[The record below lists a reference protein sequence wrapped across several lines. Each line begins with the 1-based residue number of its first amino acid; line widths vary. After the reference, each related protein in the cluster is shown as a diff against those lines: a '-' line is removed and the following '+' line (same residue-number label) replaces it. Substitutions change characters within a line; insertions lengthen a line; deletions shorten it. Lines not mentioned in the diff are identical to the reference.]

1 MHMPSAFPIL
11 FGIIHVPFDS
21 FISQNEGNAELLCDN
36 SLHDIQVFERG
47 KDQIIYSCIYRY
59 AAITLAEDM
68 IPSPDQNGNYI
79 DIDIGDDWW
88 TNDVLIDYWELKI
101 KDRALKKTSLSEED
115 DENSPVG
122 RIAELGF
129 ENIDGS
135 WEIRVSADDGTQFD
149 FARLEI
155 EDASNN
161 TSKRKTGN
169 SNMGKLHIQY

>member
-1 MHMPSAFPIL
+1 MLTPICETA
-11 FGIIHVPFDS
+11 GE
-21 FISQNEGNAELLCDN
+21 FILINIQYSQREYAMTNIAKTKTSKQLKTLLCDN

-101 KDRALKKTSLSEED
+101 KDRALKKKVKASLSEED
-115 DENSPVG
+115 DENSPFG
-122 RIAELGF
+122 RITTAKGNLL
-129 ENIDGS
+129 N
-135 WEIRVSADDGTQFD
+135 AAALCQT
-149 FARLEI
+149 L
-155 EDASNN
+155 AS
-161 TSKRKTGN
+161 
-169 SNMGKLHIQY
+169 

>member
-1 MHMPSAFPIL
+1 MVKIAKINTSKRL
-11 FGIIHVPFDS
+11 KT
-21 FISQNEGNAELLCDN
+21 LLCDN
-36 SLHDIQVFERG
+36 SLHDRQVFERG

-101 KDRALKKTSLSEED
+101 KDRTLKKKVKASLSEED
-115 DENSPVG
+115 EENGPFG
-122 RIAELGF
+122 RIAEFGF
-129 ENIDGS
+129 ENVDGS
-135 WEIRVSADDGTQFD
+135 WEIRVSTDDGTIIY
-149 FARLEI
+149 FATLEI

-161 TSKRKTGN
+161 TSKRKTA
-169 SNMGKLHIQY
+169 

>member
-1 MHMPSAFPIL
+1 MAK
-11 FGIIHVPFDS
+11 
-21 FISQNEGNAELLCDN
+21 ISKMKTSNKLKTLLCDN

-47 KDQIIYSCIYRY
+47 KDQIINSCIYRY

-101 KDRALKKTSLSEED
+101 KDRALKKKLKAALSEDD
-115 DENSPVG
+115 DENSPFG

-129 ENIDGS
+129 ENVDGS
-135 WEIRVSADDGTQFD
+135 WEIRVAADDGTKFD
-149 FARLEI
+149 FATLEI
-155 EDASNN
+155 EDASS
-161 TSKRKTGN
+161 TSKRETTKN
-169 SNMGKLHIQY
+169 AA

>member
-1 MHMPSAFPIL
+1 MTNIAKTKPTKQL
-11 FGIIHVPFDS
+11 KT
-21 FISQNEGNAELLCDN
+21 LLCDN

-101 KDRALKKTSLSEED
+101 KDRALKKTVKASLSEED